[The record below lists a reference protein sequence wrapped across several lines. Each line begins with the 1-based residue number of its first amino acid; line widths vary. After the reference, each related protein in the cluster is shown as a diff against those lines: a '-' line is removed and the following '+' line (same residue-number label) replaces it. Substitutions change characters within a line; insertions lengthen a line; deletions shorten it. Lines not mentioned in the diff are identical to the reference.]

1 MNDLALVGVVL
12 FLACLAQSV
21 TGFGLA
27 IVGMPLLRLL
37 GVPTALASPL
47 VAFVALSLRPLMLY
61 HYWQAFH
68 WRDIWRLVVASVLG
82 IPLGVWWVR
91 AINEDTA
98 SALMGVV
105 LIAYAL
111 YRTRGESLQARL
123 DVRWG
128 YVAGFLAGVLG
139 GAYNIFGPPAIVYA
153 SAQGWEK
160 EAFKANLQAFA
171 LVISTLTGGAHAIS
185 GSLTHDM
192 LALLLIGVP
201 CAVFGMVLG
210 FWLDPFI
217 SKERFGQVITTFL
230 VVMGVS
236 LML

>member
-1 MNDLALVGVVL
+1 MDDLALIGAVL

-61 HYWQAFH
+61 HYWQAFR

-82 IPLGVWWVR
+82 IPLGVWLVR
-91 AINEDTA
+91 VMSEDFA

-105 LIAYAL
+105 LIAYAAH
-111 YRTRGESLQARL
+111 RIFGGRVTARL
-123 DVRWG
+123 NVRWG

-171 LVISTLTGGAHAIS
+171 LAISVLTSGAHALS
-185 GSLTHDM
+185 GNLTPDL

-217 SKERFGQVITTFL
+217 SKERFGQVITVFL